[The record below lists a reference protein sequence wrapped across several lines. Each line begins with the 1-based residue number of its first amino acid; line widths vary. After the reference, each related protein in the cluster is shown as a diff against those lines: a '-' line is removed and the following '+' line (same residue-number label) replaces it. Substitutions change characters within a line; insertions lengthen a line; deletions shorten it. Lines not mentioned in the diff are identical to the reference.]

1 MRPGNAVGRQG
12 LLTEAENWVKEAE
25 GTWFSPFERRGGT
38 STPRDQRC
46 TYLNPFS
53 SLPLLQEQE
62 SAPPRTLSEKMC
74 PCFDFRIIMIGDF
87 VLLNLSWLSLAP

>member
-62 SAPPRTLSEKMC
+62 SPPLEHFLRKC
-74 PCFDFRIIMIGDF
+74 AR
-87 VLLNLSWLSLAP
+87 VLILGSL